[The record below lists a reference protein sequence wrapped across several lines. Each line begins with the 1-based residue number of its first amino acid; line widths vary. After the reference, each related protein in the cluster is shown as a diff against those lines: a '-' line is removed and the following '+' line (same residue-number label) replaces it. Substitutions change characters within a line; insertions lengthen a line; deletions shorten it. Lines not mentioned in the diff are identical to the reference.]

1 LIGGL
6 LFLTIFLVH
15 GSLWLSIKSQG
26 DLHRR
31 AVSTANKLWPVLLV
45 VAVIFLAASI
55 FATPLYS
62 NYLNNPILFAV
73 ILVTVLALLGIKL
86 FLIKQAYFKAWFSSA
101 LTIVGA
107 TFYGVI
113 GLYPNMFPSNIDA
126 AYSLTA
132 HNSASSPLTLKIMLV
147 VVIIF
152 VPIVL
157 AYQIWAY
164 NLFKGKVTKEDM
176 VY

>member
-1 LIGGL
+1 
-6 LFLTIFLVH
+6 
-15 GSLWLSIKSQG
+15 
-26 DLHRR
+26 
-31 AVSTANKLWPVLLV
+31 VLLV

-55 FATPLYS
+55 FATPLYN
-62 NYLNNPILFAV
+62 NYLNNPILFVV
-73 ILVTVLALLGIKL
+73 ILITVLALLGIKV
-86 FLIKQAYFKAWFSSA
+86 FLAKQAYFKAWFSSA

-113 GLYPNMFPSNIDA
+113 GLFPNMFPSSIDA

-157 AYQIWAY
+157 AYQIWTY
-164 NLFKGKVTKEDM
+164 HLFKGKITEEDM
-176 VY
+176 DY